1 MVSTAAA
8 RSNATRRATAVA
20 LNQQGW
26 GVVPDLAPGDKII
39 FYQPVSGRL
48 SRAKDRSRKLV
59 STFAGP
65 ATVLGQMSNVG
76 YLLQGI
82 ADGRYYYR
90 HRAALRK
97 VHSTRPPTHDVAVP

>member
-1 MVSTAAA
+1 MV
-8 RSNATRRATAVA
+8 
-20 LNQQGW
+20 LNQQGR
-26 GVVPDLAPGDKII
+26 GVLPDLAPGDKVL
-39 FYQPVSGRL
+39 FYQPVSGGL

-82 ADGRYYYR
+82 ADGRYYCR

-97 VHSTRPPTHDVAVP
+97 VHSTRPPAHDVALRHNDGVPQMSS